1 MRAAVAVAVIL
12 VGIAGCSAS
21 EPEPSSRTVTLTTRP
36 SEIETLGR
44 ELCDMLGSDS
54 PTASEYDDIVWRA
67 SYVVGAQDDAYGVG
81 ETLIAIY
88 CPQFG

>member
-1 MRAAVAVAVIL
+1 MRAAAAVAVVVL
-12 VGIAGCSAS
+12 VGVAGCSAS
-21 EPEPSSRTVTLTTRP
+21 EPDTRTVTLTTRP